1 VRPPVWI
8 ALLAAITF
16 IVIVIARMPAAWVIP
31 TGRAQGSCAGIDGSL
46 WSGSCAGLTVSGTNL
61 GDVSW
66 ELHPLKLFVGRLA
79 AHVTLGHGPAAGS
92 GDLELG
98 FGQHIIARNL
108 TADLPLDPRLIPGV
122 PPTLHGRAHLDL
134 ALAEVQHGVITQ
146 LKGRIEARDLEDTGG
161 ATTPLGSYALTFPG
175 GSGDPIGQLRDL
187 DGPLALEGTLHL
199 TPQPGFELEGLIAPR
214 PGAPHELVNNIRFL
228 GAPDASGRRPFS
240 LSGTF

>member
-31 TGRAQGSCAGIDGSL
+31 TGRAQGSCASIDGSL
-46 WSGSCAGLTVSGTNL
+46 WSGSCAGLTVSGTSL
-61 GDVSW
+61 GDVTW

-79 AHVTLGHGPAAGS
+79 AHVTLAHGPAAGS

-98 FGQHIIARNL
+98 FGQHITARNL

-122 PPTLHGRAHLDL
+122 PQTLHGRAHLDL
-134 ALAEVQHGVITQ
+134 ALAEVQRGVITQ

-228 GAPDASGRRPFS
+228 GQPDASGRRPFS